1 VNEKPNDD
9 QSRVGIHLK
18 TVDYAVKP
26 EGSITIPVVV
36 RNQGLQDDSF
46 MLSIEDLPE
55 SWVSS
60 TLPVINL
67 TPGEQKQVYLILQVP
82 ALQEHETGKQ
92 LLTIRATS
100 QRFPEQFAEAKVTL
114 TITPEQVLT
123 RITVEMDSQQF
134 SVAPGSSTTFD
145 IVLRNNGL
153 SADTLR
159 LFIDGISTS
168 WVSTP
173 SPITQLE
180 PGEEKE
186 IPITISVPRSHQSR
200 AGRNPFTIRVVSQQI
215 ADQPVEIGCMLTI
228 GAYVHFT
235 SELLPTTLQADQNA
249 QIKVTNLGNI
259 TESFKLNWQSEEDL
273 VFQLWEQQE
282 EGSVYNEGYETHLKL
297 EPGQQGSAYFKT
309 GLRKRP
315 LVGSS
320 ATYPFQAQILS
331 SEGEVQTSNGNV
343 EDRALVPL
351 WIIPIVVALCLSLVC
366 VATFYINWQRGSNAA
381 ATETTIASTNVAL
394 QATQTFVAQETQN
407 AQLTAGVPTNTPE
420 PTATQTPTET
430 PTDTPEPTAT
440 EVPTDTP
447 TDTPEPTATETPTE
461 VPTEEPPAT
470 EVPPE
475 PIPTEKPGSDL
486 LDTTWDLETFLA
498 DFEDDSLTETIP
510 DVSVDLIFDEDG
522 KFSGNAGCNTYS
534 GRYVTDGIQI
544 VFTDF
549 SVSMQIC
556 EEPQGIMEQEAL
568 YLRLLERIEEYRIKA
583 DEQLELI
590 TYVMNADNER
600 EEKIILVYEGIRAEN
615 P

>member
-1 VNEKPNDD
+1 
-9 QSRVGIHLK
+9 
-18 TVDYAVKP
+18 
-26 EGSITIPVVV
+26 
-36 RNQGLQDDSF
+36 
-46 MLSIEDLPE
+46 M
-55 SWVSS
+55 
-60 TLPVINL
+60 
-67 TPGEQKQVYLILQVP
+67 
-82 ALQEHETGKQ
+82 
-92 LLTIRATS
+92 
-100 QRFPEQFAEAKVTL
+100 
-114 TITPEQVLT
+114 
-123 RITVEMDSQQF
+123 
-134 SVAPGSSTTFD
+134 
-145 IVLRNNGL
+145 
-153 SADTLR
+153 
-159 LFIDGISTS
+159 
-168 WVSTP
+168 
-173 SPITQLE
+173 
-180 PGEEKE
+180 
-186 IPITISVPRSHQSR
+186 
-200 AGRNPFTIRVVSQQI
+200 
-215 ADQPVEIGCMLTI
+215 
-228 GAYVHFT
+228 
-235 SELLPTTLQADQNA
+235 
-249 QIKVTNLGNI
+249 
-259 TESFKLNWQSEEDL
+259 
-273 VFQLWEQQE
+273 
-282 EGSVYNEGYETHLKL
+282 
-297 EPGQQGSAYFKT
+297 
-309 GLRKRP
+309 
-315 LVGSS
+315 GSS
-320 ATYPFQAQILS
+320 ATYPFQVQVLS

-366 VATFYINWQRGSNAA
+366 VATFYINWQRVSNTA
-381 ATETTIASTNVAL
+381 ATETAIASINIAL

-498 DFEDDSLTETIP
+498 DFEDDLLTEAIP

-556 EEPQGIMEQEAL
+556 EEPQGIMEQETL
-568 YLRLLERIEEYRIKA
+568 YLRLLERIEEYRINA

-590 TYVMNADNER
+590 TYVLNADSER